1 MRRPAATA
9 KARHHATSARRIG
22 TAVLLGG
29 TSLLALTAPAAAQA
43 VLPQGA
49 SVASG
54 QVRIGAPSGNALTIN
69 QSSSRAVVDWNSF
82 SVGAN
87 ASVSFVQPG
96 AGSAILNRVT
106 GTTSSTIAGQITAN
120 GQVFLVN
127 PNGIA
132 ITPTGSVQ
140 VGGGFVASTLDISNA
155 DFNAGNLNF
164 SGRGASSA
172 VVNAG
177 TIRAAPGSFVG
188 LIGGSV
194 ASSGTI
200 SVPLGKVG
208 LGAGEKATLNPSGD
222 GFLQVALPSSATTAK
237 GQALIDVAGR
247 IKAAGG
253 SVEIKAATARQAVR
267 DVVNISGTVSARSV
281 SGRRGR
287 IVLDGGD
294 GGEVVVSGRIAA
306 DGGKTN
312 KAGTVVV
319 TGNKV
324 TLASTA
330 KVSADGAV
338 GGTVLIGGD
347 QHGGD
352 DPASKLASAPVRT
365 ADTTSIA
372 QGATVSANGSSGD
385 GGNVVVW
392 SDSQT
397 DFRGS
402 ISATGNGAGHGGA
415 VEVSSHGLLG
425 FAGTVDVTAARGKTG
440 TLLLD
445 PYDVTIS
452 NGADSNMTSSGNNF
466 SASGNSSV
474 LSVAT
479 LQAALL
485 TANVTVDTG
494 SSGTQNGD
502 ITVANAVTWAS
513 GNSLTLNAAGA
524 ISINAP
530 ITATSGGS
538 LSLSGATISVN
549 STAITLGG
557 SLTANATASGAVTAV
572 TLNNAAISVGGGAS
586 TITGSA
592 VSGSAIALLGSSSFS
607 ATTGGSLS
615 MSGTSSSNNGVTFG
629 NGSSVTTSGD
639 VSLAGTS
646 NSAVGVY
653 FLGGNAVTDNSGNAS
668 ISGTS
673 SSNQGVWFNSGA
685 NTFANAGSGT
695 LTLTGTSS
703 RASGIALNSSVSLLS
718 SGNLSLSGTSASGTG
733 VAFGTS
739 SALDVSSGNVAVS
752 GTSTATS
759 GSGSAVGTSLDAAS
773 VSNSGSGSLTIAGT
787 SNDVGGVN
795 AGSAG
800 TLFTGAGALTNSGGG
815 TLAVSGS
822 NTSGYGV
829 ELKGSATLATAG
841 TMSISGTSSAGFGLF
856 LAGTNT
862 VTASSGNLSLS
873 GTSSS
878 GAGMRLNSGSAINT
892 GGGIGTVTGTSSSGR
907 GLDFLGSSSL
917 AASGGGTLAASGTSA
932 SDAGTELETNAS
944 VTSSGTVT
952 LRGTSGSSTGLLLN
966 GGNAVTDSAGGLTLG
981 GTSGSFVG
989 VWFSGGANTLTANG
1003 TGLGVAGTSTS
1014 NIGVALNSDL
1024 TTAGAVSIVGNA
1036 TSGNGLW
1043 FLGTTITN
1051 SSGALAFS
1059 GTSISSNAVW
1069 VNGGPLSLINSGSG
1083 SYALSGSS
1091 GSANGIRLNT
1101 NAALQTS
1108 GDITISGTSTSGSG
1122 VSAKG
1127 GNALTMSGGNLTING
1142 TTSSGPAGI
1151 DTSSAG
1157 NSITNSGNGTLTLN
1171 GTGGDKLAATITSS
1185 SGNLV
1190 IGDTGAVTQSGG
1202 TVTAGNLLLS
1212 GAGSFAL
1219 GQTNMVGTLA
1229 ANVGSLSFVNGQNLT
1244 IGTVQ
1249 GTPGITASGAATIT
1263 SSGNLT
1269 LAPGAPVSAAS
1280 PVLAAAGAF
1289 INNAGS
1295 SAVTATSGRWLVYS
1309 SAPGADTF
1317 GSLDSASTAVWNATY
1332 GTVPPASVTAGGNRY
1347 LFALQPTLTFTS
1359 TNATKTYGTDA
1370 TTAIASHY
1378 GVTGYQSGVAGAF
1391 LGDNAA
1397 STFTGAPSVTS
1408 PGAPATASVVG
1419 SPYAINVAQG
1429 SLAATSGYAFA
1440 FNNSGRLTVNPAPIT
1455 VTAPSGSSLYGL
1467 WPSSPGFTATGL
1479 QNGQTVGALTGLFGS
1494 FGITGASRPGS
1505 YATGVGGTLTNPNY
1519 VLVGTTLG
1527 TWSVSLLPGA
1537 VTALPSPSTSIA
1549 PVVIPTQTSSTA
1561 TLGALSGPTAN
1572 NAAAS
1577 PAVTPGLS
1585 PSASPPASNASA
1597 SPASRDVS
1605 VKPAS
1610 RDAGLTPIRP
1620 LLTPQFPGPPALS
1633 TPALPGH
1640 PLAASPAPLM
1650 ASPGSSPGAT
1660 AAAGRGTGAGC
1671 GGNAGTSASPA
1682 SGAGG
1687 AAASVEGCAPSSAAS
1702 KIASRVVDFAL
1713 NQLNR
1718 EALAKAIEQEVV
1730 ETVHGGATPHKV
1742 LMVSLAFTSIAF
1754 TAGLVGWL
1762 LRGGSLV
1769 AALLSSIPL
1778 WRGFDPLVI
1787 VTQSRRSEGRGGSA
1801 VDSMFDGAR
1810 AAAAQPRGL
1819 PR

>member
-1 MRRPAATA
+1 MRDPAATT
-9 KARHHATSARRIG
+9 KARHHAPSARRIG
-22 TAVLLGG
+22 MGVLLGG
-29 TSLLALTAPAAAQA
+29 TSLLALTVQAAAQA

-54 QVRIGAPSGNALTIN
+54 QVRIGTPSGNSLTIN

-87 ASVSFVQPG
+87 ASVHFVQPG

-155 DFNAGNLNF
+155 DFNACNLNF
-164 SGRGASSA
+164 SGRGASS
-172 VVNAG
+172 VVTNAG
-177 TIRAAPGSFVG
+177 TISAAPGSFVG

-200 SVPLGKVG
+200 NVPLGKVG
-208 LGAGEKATLNPSGD
+208 LGAGEKVTLNPTGD

-237 GQALIDVAGR
+237 GQALIDVAGQ

-306 DGGKTN
+306 DGGKAGKAD
-312 KAGTVVV
+312 KAGTIVV

-330 KVSADGAV
+330 KVSANGAV

-352 DPASKLASAPVRT
+352 NPASKLVAAPVRT
-365 ADTTSIA
+365 AETTEIA

-402 ISATGNGAGHGGA
+402 ISATGNNAGHGGA
-415 VEVSSHGLLG
+415 VEVSSHGVLG
-425 FAGTVDVTAARGKTG
+425 FAGTVDVTAAKGKTG

-452 NGADSNMTSSGNNF
+452 NGVDSNMSSSGNNF
-466 SASGNSSV
+466 SPNGNSSV

-479 LQAALL
+479 LQTALL

-494 SSGTQNGD
+494 SSGAQNGD
-502 ITVANAVTWAS
+502 ITVANAVTWAT

-524 ISINAP
+524 ISINAA
-530 ITATSGGS
+530 ITATSGS

-557 SLTANATASGAVTAV
+557 SLTANATASGATTAV
-572 TLNNAAISVGGGAS
+572 TLNNAAITVGGGVSTITGASATGIGVDFSGSSSLAAGGGAS
-586 TITGSA
+586 VVVNGSNTGSTTLAATNFEINAGLTTSGSVALNGNSTTFVGLLLNGSNNVTAQSGSLTLSGTA
-592 VSGSAIALLGSSSFS
+592 VSDAGLQLRGTQTLTNSGATTFAFNGTTSTYRGLELLGGVSTNVSVSGDASF
-607 ATTGGSLS
+607 
-615 MSGTSSSNNGVTFG
+615 SGTSNTGTGVIFG
-629 NGSSVTTSGD
+629 NSSAFTVTGGNVNVTGLSTSTSGTGATLGTRFATASVT
-639 VSLAGTS
+639 
-646 NSAVGVY
+646 
-653 FLGGNAVTDNSGNAS
+653 NSGSGALT

-673 SSNQGVWFNSGA
+673 SDNGAANSGS
-685 NTFANAGSGT
+685 AGVLFTGTDQLTNSGGGGLSVSGT
-695 LTLTGTSS
+695 NTSGYGLQLTNGTGLTTSGTVTMTGTSGAGYGVQQS
-703 RASGIALNSSVSLLS
+703 FSSVTSTGALTLNGISTSLVGLLLNGGSTLTAS
-718 SGNLSLSGTSASGTG
+718 SGNLTVNGTSSTSAGLQLRGTDTIANSGAGSLALNGSSNSSSGFDVFSGANLTFSGNTQVSGTSASGTG
-733 VAFGTS
+733 LSVSSTS
-739 SALDVSSGNVAVS
+739 S
-752 GTSTATS
+752 TS
-759 GSGSAVGTSLDAAS
+759 V
-773 VSNSGSGSLTIAGT
+773 
-787 SNDVGGVN
+787 
-795 AGSAG
+795 
-800 TLFTGAGALTNSGGG
+800 
-815 TLAVSGS
+815 
-822 NTSGYGV
+822 
-829 ELKGSATLATAG
+829 
-841 TMSISGTSSAGFGLF
+841 
-856 LAGTNT
+856 
-862 VTASSGNLSLS
+862 
-873 GTSSS
+873 
-878 GAGMRLNSGSAINT
+878 
-892 GGGIGTVTGTSSSGR
+892 
-907 GLDFLGSSSL
+907 
-917 AASGGGTLAASGTSA
+917 
-932 SDAGTELETNAS
+932 
-944 VTSSGTVT
+944 
-952 LRGTSGSSTGLLLN
+952 
-966 GGNAVTDSAGGLTLG
+966 
-981 GTSGSFVG
+981 
-989 VWFSGGANTLTANG
+989 
-1003 TGLGVAGTSTS
+1003 
-1014 NIGVALNSDL
+1014 
-1024 TTAGAVSIVGNA
+1024 
-1036 TSGNGLW
+1036 
-1043 FLGTTITN
+1043 
-1051 SSGALAFS
+1051 
-1059 GTSISSNAVW
+1059 
-1069 VNGGPLSLINSGSG
+1069 
-1083 SYALSGSS
+1083 
-1091 GSANGIRLNT
+1091 
-1101 NAALQTS
+1101 
-1108 GDITISGTSTSGSG
+1108 
-1122 VSAKG
+1122 
-1127 GNALTMSGGNLTING
+1127 SGGNLALSG
-1142 TTSSGPAGI
+1142 GSASGLAMGLMTSS
-1151 DTSSAG
+1151 
-1157 NSITNSGNGTLTLN
+1157 SISNN
-1171 GTGGDKLAATITSS
+1171 GTGTLALTAS
-1185 SGNLV
+1185 
-1190 IGDTGAVTQSGG
+1190 GDTDLRTTISSANGDLVLTENGTMTQSGG
-1202 TVTAGNLLLS
+1202 TITAGTMLLS
-1212 GAGSFAL
+1212 GASGNFAL
-1219 GQTNMVGTLA
+1219 NASGNSIGTLA
-1229 ANVGSLSFVNGQNLT
+1229 TNTASLSVTDGSALT
-1244 IGTVQ
+1244 IGTVA
-1249 GTPGITASGAATIT
+1249 GTSGVTASSTATLVT
-1263 SSGNLT
+1263 SGNLT
-1269 LAPGAPVSAAS
+1269 IASSAPVSAAS
-1280 PVLAAAGAF
+1280 PVLAAGGAF

-1317 GSLDSASTAVWNATY
+1317 GGLDSGNTAVWNATH

-1347 LFALQPTLTFTS
+1347 LFAMQPTLTFTS
-1359 TNATKTYGTDA
+1359 TDATKTYGTDA

-1391 LGDNAA
+1391 LGDNAV

-1408 PGAPATASVVG
+1408 PGAPPTASVTG
-1419 SPYAINVAQG
+1419 SPYAINVGQA

-1440 FNNSGRLTVNPAPIT
+1440 FNNSGRLTVNPAPVT
-1455 VTAPSGSSLYGL
+1455 VTALGGSSTYGASSANPGLSATGLQNGDNVSALWGLSNSFGVNAFSNAGNYTARVGGTLLNPNYTLVGTNTGTWTVNPAPVSVTALSGSSLYGL
-1467 WPSSPGFTATGL
+1467 WPSGPGFTATGL
-1479 QNGQTVGALTGLFGS
+1479 QNGQTIGALTGLFGS

-1505 YATGVGGTLTNPNY
+1505 YTTSVGGTLTNPNY
-1519 VLVGTTLG
+1519 TLVGTTFG

-1537 VTALPSPSTSIA
+1537 VTALASPSTAIA
-1549 PVVIPTQTSSTA
+1549 PVVIPTQTSSA
-1561 TLGALSGPTAN
+1561 TLGALSSATVN
-1572 NAAAS
+1572 NAVAS
-1577 PAVTPGLS
+1577 PTVTPGLS

-1597 SPASRDVS
+1597 SSASRDAS

-1610 RDAGLTPIRP
+1610 RDAGLNPTRP
-1620 LLTPQFPGPPALS
+1620 LPTPQLPTAPALS
-1633 TPALPGH
+1633 TPALSGH

-1650 ASPGSSPGAT
+1650 TAPAPSGTSSG
-1660 AAAGRGTGAGC
+1660 AAASAGRATGAGC
-1671 GGNAGTSASPA
+1671 GGQAGTTTGPA
-1682 SGAGG
+1682 SGAGS
-1687 AAASVEGCAPSSAAS
+1687 AAAAAEGCAPPSAAS

-1718 EALAKAIEQEVV
+1718 EALAKAIEQEFV

-1787 VTQSRRSEGRGGSA
+1787 VTQSRRSEGRGGSEI
-1801 VDSMFDGAR
+1801 DTMFDGAR

-1819 PR
+1819 PQ

>member
-1 MRRPAATA
+1 MRDPAATT

-22 TAVLLGG
+22 MAVLLGG
-29 TSLLALTAPAAAQA
+29 TSLLALTVPAAAQA

-54 QVRIGAPSGNALTIN
+54 QVRIGAPSGNSLTIN

-87 ASVSFVQPG
+87 ASVNFVQPG

-172 VVNAG
+172 VTNAG
-177 TIRAAPGSFVG
+177 TISAAPGSFVG

-194 ASSGTI
+194 ATSGTI
-200 SVPLGKVG
+200 NVPLGKVG
-208 LGAGEKATLNPSGD
+208 LGVGEKVTLNPSGD

-237 GQALIDVAGR
+237 GQSLIDVAGR

-294 GGEVVVSGRIAA
+294 GGEVVVSGRLAA
-306 DGGKTN
+306 DGGKAD
-312 KAGTVVV
+312 KAGTIVV
-319 TGNKV
+319 TGKKV

-347 QHGGD
+347 QHGGG
-352 DPASKLASAPVRT
+352 DPASKLVTAPVRT
-365 ADTTSIA
+365 AETTSIA
-372 QGATVSANGSSGD
+372 QGASVSANGNSGD

-402 ISATGNGAGHGGA
+402 ITATGNGAGHGGA
-415 VEVSSHGLLG
+415 VEVSSHGVLG
-425 FAGTVDVTAARGKTG
+425 FAGSVDVTAAKGKTG

-452 NGADSNMTSSGNNF
+452 NGVDSNMSSSGNNF
-466 SASGNSSV
+466 SPNGNSSV

-494 SSGTQNGD
+494 SSGAQNGD
-502 ITVANAVTWAS
+502 ITVANAVTWAT

-530 ITATSGGS
+530 ITATSGS

-557 SLTANATASGAVTAV
+557 SLTANATATGATTAV
-572 TLNNAAISVGGGAS
+572 TLNNAAITVGSGVSTITGASATGIGVDLMGSSNLAAGGGAS
-586 TITGSA
+586 LIVNGSNTGSTVLA
-592 VSGSAIALLGSSSFS
+592 ATNFEINAGLTTAGSVTLNGNSTGFVGLLLNGSNSVTANSGSLTLSGTAITDAGLQLRGTQTLTNSGATTFAFNGTTSTYRGLELLGGLSTSVTVSGDASFAGTSNTGTGVIFGNSSSFS
-607 ATTGGSLS
+607 
-615 MSGTSSSNNGVTFG
+615 VT
-629 NGSSVTTSGD
+629 
-639 VSLAGTS
+639 
-646 NSAVGVY
+646 
-653 FLGGNAVTDNSGNAS
+653 
-668 ISGTS
+668 
-673 SSNQGVWFNSGA
+673 
-685 NTFANAGSGT
+685 
-695 LTLTGTSS
+695 
-703 RASGIALNSSVSLLS
+703 
-718 SGNLSLSGTSASGTG
+718 
-733 VAFGTS
+733 
-739 SALDVSSGNVAVS
+739 SGNVSVN
-752 GTSTATS
+752 GTSTAAS
-759 GSGSAVGTSLDAAS
+759 GNGGTLGTRFATAS
-773 VSNSGSGSLTIAGT
+773 VSNSGSGTLTISGT
-787 SNDVGGVN
+787 SDDTGAAN

-800 TLFTGAGALTNSGGG
+800 VLFTGTDSLTNSGGG
-815 TLAVSGS
+815 SLTLGGI
-822 NTSGYGV
+822 NTSGYG
-829 ELKGSATLATAG
+829 LQLTNGTALTTSG
-841 TMSISGTSSAGFGLF
+841 TVSISGTSSIGYGVQQSFAGITSSGALTLNGISTSLVGL
-856 LAGTNT
+856 LLNGGSTL
-862 VTASSGNLSLS
+862 TASSGNLTVNGTSSTSAGLQLRGTDTIANSGAGSLALNGSSNSSSGFDVFSGANLTFSGNAQVS
-873 GTSSS
+873 GTSVS
-878 GAGMRLNSGSAINT
+878 
-892 GGGIGTVTGTSSSGR
+892 
-907 GLDFLGSSSL
+907 
-917 AASGGGTLAASGTSA
+917 
-932 SDAGTELETNAS
+932 
-944 VTSSGTVT
+944 
-952 LRGTSGSSTGLLLN
+952 
-966 GGNAVTDSAGGLTLG
+966 
-981 GTSGSFVG
+981 
-989 VWFSGGANTLTANG
+989 G
-1003 TGLGVAGTSTS
+1003 TGLSVSSTS
-1014 NIGVALNSDL
+1014 S
-1024 TTAGAVSIVGNA
+1024 TSVSGGN
-1036 TSGNGLW
+1036 L
-1043 FLGTTITN
+1043 
-1051 SSGALAFS
+1051 
-1059 GTSISSNAVW
+1059 
-1069 VNGGPLSLINSGSG
+1069 
-1083 SYALSGSS
+1083 ALSGSS
-1091 GSANGIRLNT
+1091 ASGLAMGLMTSSSITNNGTGTLALTASGNTDLRTTISSANGDL
-1101 NAALQTS
+1101 
-1108 GDITISGTSTSGSG
+1108 
-1122 VSAKG
+1122 V
-1127 GNALTMSGGNLTING
+1127 LTENG
-1142 TTSSGPAGI
+1142 TM
-1151 DTSSAG
+1151 
-1157 NSITNSGNGTLTLN
+1157 
-1171 GTGGDKLAATITSS
+1171 
-1185 SGNLV
+1185 
-1190 IGDTGAVTQSGG
+1190 TQSGG
-1202 TVTAGNLLLS
+1202 TITAGTMLLS
-1212 GAGSFAL
+1212 GASGNFAL
-1219 GQTNMVGTLA
+1219 NASGNSIGTLA
-1229 ANVGSLSFVNGQNLT
+1229 TNTASLSVTDGSALT
-1244 IGTVQ
+1244 IGTVA
-1249 GTPGITASGAATIT
+1249 GTSGVTASSTATLVT
-1263 SSGNLT
+1263 SGNLT
-1269 LAPGAPVSAAS
+1269 IASSAPVSAAS
-1280 PVLAAAGAF
+1280 PVLAAGGAF

-1317 GSLDSASTAVWNATY
+1317 GGLDSANTAVWNATY

-1347 LFALQPTLTFTS
+1347 LFAMQPTLTFTS
-1359 TNATKTYGTDA
+1359 TDATKTYGTDA

-1391 LGDNAA
+1391 LGDNAV

-1408 PGAPATASVVG
+1408 SGAPATASVIG
-1419 SPYAINVAQG
+1419 SSPYAINVAQG
-1429 SLAATSGYAFA
+1429 SLTATSGYAFA
-1440 FNNSGRLTVNPAPIT
+1440 FNNSGRLTVNPAPVT
-1455 VTAPSGSSLYGL
+1455 VTALGGSSTYGASSANPGLSATGLQNGENVSALWGLSNSFGVTPFSNAGNYTTRVGGTLLNPNYTLVGTNTGTWTVNPAPVSVTALSGSSLYGL

-1479 QNGQTVGALTGLFGS
+1479 QNGQTIGALTGLFGS

-1505 YATGVGGTLTNPNY
+1505 YTTSVGGTLTNPNY
-1519 VLVGTTLG
+1519 TLVGTTFG
-1527 TWSVSLLPGA
+1527 TWSVALLPGA
-1537 VTALPSPSTSIA
+1537 VTALASPSTSIA
-1549 PVVIPTQTSSTA
+1549 PVVIPTQTSSA
-1561 TLGALSGPTAN
+1561 TLGALSGATVN
-1572 NAAAS
+1572 NAVAS
-1577 PAVTPGLS
+1577 PTVTPSLT
-1585 PSASPPASNASA
+1585 PSASPPASNASV
-1597 SPASRDVS
+1597 SSSSRDAS

-1610 RDAGLTPIRP
+1610 RDAGLNPTRP
-1620 LLTPQFPGPPALS
+1620 LLTPQMPTPPALS
-1633 TPALPGH
+1633 TPTLSGH

-1650 ASPGSSPGAT
+1650 TSPAPSGTSPGA
-1660 AAAGRGTGAGC
+1660 AASAGRATGSGC
-1671 GGNAGTSASPA
+1671 GGQAGTATGPA

-1687 AAASVEGCAPSSAAS
+1687 AATSLEGCAPPSAAS

-1718 EALAKAIEQEVV
+1718 EALAKAIEQELV

-1778 WRGFDPLVI
+1778 WRGFDPLII

-1801 VDSMFDGAR
+1801 VDTMFDGAR

-1819 PR
+1819 SQ